1 MLHANWSPSAGD
13 VYVADTSNHC
23 IRLVSAGTVT
33 TVAGT
38 CGVPG
43 WQDGPAAS
51 SMASSPWYITMGP
64 SGTSVFW
71 TDSDTCVV
79 RRLDIAAAQVST
91 VAGMPRDCGALLNGA
106 ALSSRFGLRG
116 PQGLA
121 FYGSSLYIADTGALG
136 CSMMVGQ
143 LGRHQSKGRGGRCK
157 GGRCTH
163 QSKGFWM

>member
-1 MLHANWSPSAGD
+1 MLHANGSPIAGD
-13 VYVADTSNHC
+13 VYVADTSNNC

-33 TVAGT
+33 TAAGT

-51 SMASSPWYITMGP
+51 SVVSSPWHITMGP
-64 SGTSVFW
+64 GSTSVYW

-106 ALSSRFGLRG
+106 ALSSRFGSGG

-121 FYGSSLYIADTGALG
+121 FYGSSLYIADTGAPG
-136 CSMMVGQ
+136 CCTMVG
-143 LGRHQSKGRGGRCK
+143 
-157 GGRCTH
+157 
-163 QSKGFWM
+163 W